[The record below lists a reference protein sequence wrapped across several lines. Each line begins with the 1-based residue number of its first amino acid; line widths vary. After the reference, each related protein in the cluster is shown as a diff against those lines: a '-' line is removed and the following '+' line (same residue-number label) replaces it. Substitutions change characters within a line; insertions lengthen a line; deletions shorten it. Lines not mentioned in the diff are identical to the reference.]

1 MKKKIVILKSNKALL
16 NFKIKLFQPG
26 AMLMLMANGDKTF
39 LTDKK

>member
-1 MKKKIVILKSNKALL
+1 MKEKIVISKSNKALL

-26 AMLMLMANGDKTF
+26 ATLMWMANGDKIF